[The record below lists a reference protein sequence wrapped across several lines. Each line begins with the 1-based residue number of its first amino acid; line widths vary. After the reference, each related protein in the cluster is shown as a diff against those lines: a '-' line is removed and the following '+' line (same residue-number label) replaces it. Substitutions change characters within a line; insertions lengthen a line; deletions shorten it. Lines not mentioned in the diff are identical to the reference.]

1 MHIPRLG
8 IDSEIW
14 GNCMNSELWQWCLRA
29 FEKFALLGVP
39 AILILLFWKRRG
51 VVASMT
57 LYRASW
63 VNPIGYL
70 LWLAAVIVV
79 SNLSHFPAFSWLAFS
94 ILPACLYF
102 FCPFLLSVASLIL
115 CLLGVRSKREE
126 QAFVA
131 VPNLLMLLLWISS
144 VVAPN

>member
-1 MHIPRLG
+1 
-8 IDSEIW
+8 
-14 GNCMNSELWQWCLRA
+14 MNSELWQWCLRA

-39 AILILLFWKRRG
+39 AAVILLFWKRRG

-79 SNLSHFPAFSWLAFS
+79 SNLSHFSAFSWLTFS
-94 ILPACLYF
+94 VLSAGLYF
-102 FCPFLLSVASLIL
+102 FCPFLLSVGSLIL
-115 CLLGVRSKREE
+115 CPVGIKIQTGGAGVYCS
-126 QAFVA
+126 A
-131 VPNLLMLLLWISS
+131 
-144 VVAPN
+144 